1 MFGPHIG
8 SCAVQNGGAALTA
21 VEDELPTGS
30 ARVLADPGTALRAL
44 RDENH
49 TLYGVIK
56 LVSSSLELGPM
67 LQGIVDLATDATG
80 CHACFIYLLEDE
92 RLTIRAA
99 SPVFADAVGNVQLS
113 LEEGLTGWVARHR
126 TPEFIR
132 DGAMDDPRMKYVPLL
147 QEERFQSMVAVPIL
161 ARSSDT
167 IGVIVLHTEAPREF
181 TEDTLKL
188 LVHIASLLSG
198 AIENAQLYDQARR
211 RVAALTRLS
220 GLGQDVAAATDAADL
235 GLVVARGT
243 RTLLEADVCQIYR
256 LHRDGSGLQL
266 LASDPPAVPTAPMMS
281 AAGLALDA
289 LGERGDRPPTRTLW
303 PDLDVGDL
311 LVTPLTAGGEPLGL
325 LCAGSP
331 PRRVF
336 TDEDTEIA
344 RAIAHLAAVAIKR
357 AELIERLTNSNIV
370 KDMFEALAAG
380 ATTFAAAKAAEVRC
394 DLTAAYLMVCA
405 EPAGGREQGSGDWRA
420 AAQVVGAGLSRLSP
434 RAAIEAGPGPVRAAL
449 PLGSQDP
456 QRVEEVLRTCREL
469 GMQTGAAIGVSERR
483 QTPAEATRAYREALD
498 ATTIGRAL
506 LGDGGAIAY
515 AELGAY
521 RYLVH
526 IAADEAPRDRM
537 RAAVDLLIDYDT
549 RRRTA
554 LLDTLERYLAER
566 RSVIESARALFIHP
580 NTLRQ
585 RLARIEELTGV
596 ELDHDDLLSLELA
609 IKLARLHGRP
619 GMADSA
625 AH

>member
-1 MFGPHIG
+1 M
-8 SCAVQNGGAALTA
+8 SA
-21 VEDELPTGS
+21 VEDELQPKS
-30 ARVLADPGTALRAL
+30 ARMLSGPATELRAL
-44 RDENH
+44 RDENR

-56 LVSSSLELGPM
+56 LVSSSLDLAPM

-99 SPVFADAVGNVQLS
+99 SPVFADAVGRVQLG
-113 LEEGLTGWVARHR
+113 LDEGLTGWVARHR

-132 DGAMDDPRMKYVPLL
+132 EGAMNDPRMKYVPLL
-147 QEERFQSMVAVPIL
+147 QEERFESMVAVPIL
-161 ARSSDT
+161 ARSTDT
-167 IGVIVLHTEAPREF
+167 IGVIVLHTQAPREF
-181 TEDTLKL
+181 AEDTLKL
-188 LVHIASLLSG
+188 LVHIASLVSG
-198 AIENAQLYDQARR
+198 AIENVQLYHQARR
-211 RVAALTRLS
+211 RVDALTLLS
-220 GLGQDVAAATDAADL
+220 DMGQDVAAATDAADL

-243 RTLLEADVCQIYR
+243 RRLLEAEICQVYR
-256 LHRDGSGLQL
+256 LDRDGSGLQL
-266 LASDPPAVPTAPMMS
+266 LAGDPIAAAAPPVLS

-289 LGERGDRPPTRTLW
+289 LEDRGARPSTRTLW
-303 PDLDVGDL
+303 PDLDVGDM
-311 LVTPLTAGGEPLGL
+311 LVTPLVAGGERLGL

-331 PRRVF
+331 RQRSFGV
-336 TDEDTEIA
+336 EDTEIA

-357 AELIERLTNSNIV
+357 ADLIEHLTNANIV

-380 ATTFAAAKAAEVRC
+380 ATAFAAAKAAAVRC
-394 DLTAAYLMVCA
+394 DLTGAYLMVCA
-405 EPAGGREQGSGDWRA
+405 EPAGGREQSSGDWRA
-420 AAQVVGAGLSRLSP
+420 AAEMVGAGLFSLSP

-449 PLGSQDP
+449 PLGSPDP

-469 GMQTGAAIGVSERR
+469 GKQTGAAIGVSERR
-483 QTPAEATRAYREALD
+483 QTPAQATRAYREALD

-506 LGDGGAIAY
+506 LGEGGAIAY

-526 IAADEAPRDRM
+526 IAADEAPRDPM

-585 RLARIEELTGV
+585 RLARIEELTGID
-596 ELDHDDLLSLELA
+596 LDRDDLLSLELA

-619 GMADSA
+619 AGAGTSSA
-625 AH
+625 GRER